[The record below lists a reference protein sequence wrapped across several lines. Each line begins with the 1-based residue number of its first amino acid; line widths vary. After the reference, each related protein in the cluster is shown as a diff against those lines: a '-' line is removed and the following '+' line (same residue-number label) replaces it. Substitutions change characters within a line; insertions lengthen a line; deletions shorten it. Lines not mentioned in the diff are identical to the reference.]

1 MRQDHAVEIRV
12 MTEIEQI
19 RFQKHHS
26 PPILDEP
33 DENED
38 VLVDNHVCGKQ
49 EKKKKGFGRT
59 QISTKGTPINGDD
72 TTIEQ

>member
-1 MRQDHAVEIRV
+1 MNQ
-12 MTEIEQI
+12 M
-19 RFQKHHS
+19 K
-26 PPILDEP
+26 
-33 DENED
+33 NED